1 MARSLKKEDV
11 FICKGGRMTT
21 QEIDLFGFV
30 TGLISKKK
38 PEQKPT
44 PAESAED
51 KKPQKPEDEEDRPIT
66 LKR

>member
-1 MARSLKKEDV
+1 
-11 FICKGGRMTT
+11 MTT